1 MILVFKSIMPVVS
14 EQETSVFLAL
24 KSSQT
29 LFNSHWKLP
38 NSGLFSSTGWGQPIQ
53 QGWHPFRQLWG
64 AANTARQPSHSTLA
78 AMKAEILWGLTQN
91 DLVSYPASTPKV
103 WKTIFWAS
111 WKLKPRYF
119 RTNIFLL
126 DWHGWTMLNA
136 SPFVQPCCQPMTK
149 VMQKL
154 QAMIDQARLFDV
166 KTLQVHKTM
175 CQYESWK
182 TMSHRNQHNFASSF
196 VLFAVWVLGGC
207 MFDKKWVEDL
217 QWLSGPCSDS
227 FSLLLLLFKSWL
239 IMDQTQEIIA

>member
-1 MILVFKSIMPVVS
+1 MKYCHDSSFQIDNAGSFWKGNFWFKHSNHLKPFSTATENCRIRGFSAALVEANRFNKDGILFVSSEEQRTQQDNLRIAPWLRWRLRFFEAWLRMILYH
-14 EQETSVFLAL
+14 
-24 KSSQT
+24 T
-29 LFNSHWKLP
+29 LPAHPQF
-38 NSGLFSSTGWGQPIQ
+38 GRLF
-53 QGWHPFRQLWG
+53 
-64 AANTARQPSHSTLA
+64 
-78 AMKAEILWGLTQN
+78 
-91 DLVSYPASTPKV
+91 
-103 WKTIFWAS
+103 FWAS
-111 WKLKPRYF
+111 WKLKPPYF

-196 VLFAVWVLGGC
+196 VLLQSECWVDACLT
-207 MFDKKWVEDL
+207 
-217 QWLSGPCSDS
+217 
-227 FSLLLLLFKSWL
+227 KS
-239 IMDQTQEIIA
+239 E